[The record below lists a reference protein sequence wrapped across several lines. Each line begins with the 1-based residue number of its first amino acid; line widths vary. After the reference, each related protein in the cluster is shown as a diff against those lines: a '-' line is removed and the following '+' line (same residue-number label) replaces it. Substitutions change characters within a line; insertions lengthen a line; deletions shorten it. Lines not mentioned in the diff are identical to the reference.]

1 VPEYFWDGAPLEQI
15 ESWVRAHLPAE
26 MSAHV
31 ERGMETARARRA
43 EKQLLVREADAYL
56 AAQARR

>member
-1 VPEYFWDGAPLEQI
+1 
-15 ESWVRAHLPAE
+15 

-43 EKQLLVREADAYL
+43 EKQLLVRETDAYL
-56 AAQARR
+56 ASHPRA